1 MIRRP
6 PGSTRTDTLFPFPT
20 LCRSHFY
27 PVEGSA
33 HTRGRHANEP
43 RGSGANPSTAQ
54 RGKLPPSAPHSPRG
68 GDKRLLMMPGPHAL
82 TDEQTRSEEH
92 TSELQSLMRISYAV
106 FCLNKK
112 KKRKTH
118 TYPISR

>member
-82 TDEQTRSEEH
+82 TDEQTTAGLGFLARRRSEERRGGKEWVS
-92 TSELQSLMRISYAV
+92 TCR
-106 FCLNKK
+106 
-112 KKRKTH
+112 
-118 TYPISR
+118 SRGSPDN